1 MQLKPASGIG
11 QLVLSLANSV
21 CPDQL
26 VAIVY
31 SSTNT
36 NTNTNTNGFRCDSAC
51 LGKTSSFMHH
61 SNKRGLAFL
70 HTHR

>member
-31 SSTNT
+31 SST
-36 NTNTNTNGFRCDSAC
+36 
-51 LGKTSSFMHH
+51 
-61 SNKRGLAFL
+61 
-70 HTHR
+70 